1 MVKSILTH
9 IGGIEN
15 YGIISMCLF
24 IFVFVGMLIWTF
36 TLKSSH
42 LKQMAAVACE
52 PELET
57 APQALNSDKAHE

>member
-1 MVKSILTH
+1 MIKSILTL

-24 IFVFVGMLIWTF
+24 ILVFAGMLIWTF

-42 LKQMAAVACE
+42 LKRMAAVACDPE
-52 PELET
+52 PEE
-57 APQALNSDKAHE
+57 LNSPNAHE